1 MITNDYPYIRA
12 WGRYMRLKKS
22 VVDKKLWM
30 ARREG
35 APANAFA
42 YEYNANINAPHRWV
56 TIDEIITTE
65 LRNELEKR
73 VKRAKKGE

>member
-42 YEYNANINAPHRWV
+42 YEYNANINAQSRKRKFYQP
-56 TIDEIITTE
+56 
-65 LRNELEKR
+65 LQYALE
-73 VKRAKKGE
+73 G